1 MTTLSTDPSAP
12 TSTQPRTAGRAAMGF
27 GSALRGELFAAR
39 RAKAVWIIAL
49 IWAIQV
55 AAFAYTVSYITGT
68 NPEWFT
74 AAEIDAQLANLLPA
88 GAGYYIL
95 ASIPTYAAPLM
106 IILGAILGG
115 SDSAKHT
122 VSVVLSRFRNRGV
135 FLAARF
141 CAAALISVLIAIIT
155 VVVSAGSAVVV
166 AIVSESPIELPPV
179 GEVALGVLSAG
190 LLIAV
195 FMFFGLAL
203 GFVTRNAFVASGI
216 GVAWILGIE
225 TLLVGSLAP
234 VFPALESIQAFLL
247 TGASSSI
254 VAAATPAGKSSIPEA
269 IAHTAGPA
277 AVAILAI
284 WAAISV
290 TSALLAFKKRDL
302 T

>member
-1 MTTLSTDPSAP
+1 
-12 TSTQPRTAGRAAMGF
+12 MGF

>member
-1 MTTLSTDPSAP
+1 MTTLRTDPSVA
-12 TSTQPRTAGRAAMGF
+12 TSTEPRQAERAVMGF

-39 RAKAVWIIAL
+39 RAKAVWIVAL
-49 IWAIQV
+49 IWAIQI
-55 AAFAYTVSYITGT
+55 AAFAYTVSFITGT

-88 GAGYYIL
+88 GVGYYIL
-95 ASIPTYAAPLM
+95 ASIPIYAAPLM

-122 VSVVLSRFRNRGV
+122 VSVVLSRFRNRDV

-141 CAAALISVLIAIIT
+141 CTAALISVLIAVVT
-155 VVVSAGSAVVV
+155 VAVSAVSAVVV
-166 AIVSESPIELPPV
+166 AIVSDSPIEMPPV
-179 GEVALGVLSAG
+179 SEVAIGLLSAA
-190 LLIAV
+190 LLTAA

-203 GFVTRNAFVASGI
+203 GLVTRNAFVASGI
-216 GVAWILGIE
+216 GIAWILGIE

-234 VFPALESIQAFLL
+234 VFPALESVQAFFL

-254 VAAATPAGKSSIPEA
+254 VAAATPAGRSSIPEA

-277 AVAILAI
+277 AVAILVL
-284 WAAISV
+284 WLAISM
-290 TSALLAFKKRDL
+290 TSALLVFRKRDL
-302 T
+302 N